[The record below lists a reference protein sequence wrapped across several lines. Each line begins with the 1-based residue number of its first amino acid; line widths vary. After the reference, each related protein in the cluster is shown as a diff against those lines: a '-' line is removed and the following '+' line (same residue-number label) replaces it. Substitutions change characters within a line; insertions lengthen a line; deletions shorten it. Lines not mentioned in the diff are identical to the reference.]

1 MGNGHAALRKGRA
14 SVPGQI
20 YLVTF
25 VTASRRPHFSAWAV
39 AAQAASLLSSR
50 AAWPDANLLA
60 WVLMPDHWHG
70 LVQLNGAADLANCVG
85 RCKGRAAKRLHEQHP
100 GLGQIW
106 ARGFHDR
113 ALRRQDDLH
122 AAARYV
128 LMNPLRAGLAR
139 RMGDYPYWD
148 AGWL

>member
-1 MGNGHAALRKGRA
+1 MGGG
-14 SVPGQI
+14 G
-20 YLVTF
+20 TG
-25 VTASRRPHFSAWAV
+25 
-39 AAQAASLLSSR
+39 ASLLSSR